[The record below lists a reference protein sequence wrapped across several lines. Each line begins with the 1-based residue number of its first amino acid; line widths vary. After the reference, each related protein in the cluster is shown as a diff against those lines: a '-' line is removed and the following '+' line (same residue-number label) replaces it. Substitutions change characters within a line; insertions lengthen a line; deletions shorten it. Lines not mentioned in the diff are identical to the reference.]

1 MSLGS
6 KLRTAWQLVLALCF
20 VCFVVWA
27 VYAVG
32 ESAWRWSISWFDRVD
47 YEQEPE
53 QLAAVIEEAAGCKP
67 CDVHSIEFSDHELTF
82 IVRRQGGQHAEYKL
96 RDKYVR
102 RSRVQPHLQG
112 DLRFFD
118 PRSVD
123 PAILRKLVLE
133 ARAADGDE
141 SPLRLEKRWHPEDA
155 VCFSGERFERAVDG
169 VSPCPKPR

>member
-6 KLRTAWQLVLALCF
+6 KLRSAWQHVVALAFVAFVLW
-20 VCFVVWA
+20 V
-27 VYAVG
+27 VYALG
-32 ESAWRWSISWFDRVD
+32 RTAWRWSISWFDRVD

-82 IVRRQGGQHAEYKL
+82 IVRRASGQHAEYKL
-96 RDKYVR
+96 RDKYVW
-102 RSRVQPHLQG
+102 RSRVQPHLEG

-123 PAILRKLVLE
+123 PAILRKLVRE
-133 ARAADGDE
+133 ARAADGE
-141 SPLRLEKRWHPEDA
+141 ETPLRLEKRWHPEDA
-155 VCFSGERFERAVDG
+155 VCFSGEKFSRAVDG
-169 VSPCPKPR
+169 VSPCPNPR